1 MDKKPPTPRAPKL
14 LTIDLGA
21 DLKASWYQWC
31 AEHNLVPGKAA
42 RHLIETQLKAAPE
55 PGQARCLPPPAVRVG
70 TASDTGPKVVHKI
83 YFTPSEHQV
92 LLAVAA
98 AQGFGLHEFVIAAV
112 RAALAQAPTYGQ
124 AELETLTRSNASL
137 ANVLGALATLRQQTP
152 DADLVHRLA
161 ALEQDVKTHVEQ
173 VSRSMAVGARRWQ
186 LKV

>member
-1 MDKKPPTPRAPKL
+1 MSKLPSPPRAQKL

-21 DLKASWYQWC
+21 DLKTSWYQWC

-42 RHLIETQLKAAPE
+42 RHLIETRLREAPE
-55 PGQARCLPPPAVRVG
+55 PGQAPCPSTPKVRVG
-70 TASDTGPKVVHKI
+70 AKADSGAKI
-83 YFTPSEHQV
+83 GHEVYFTPSEHQA

-137 ANVLGALATLRQQTP
+137 ANVLGALVALRQQTA
-152 DADLVHRLA
+152 DADLAYRLA
-161 ALEQDVKTHVEQ
+161 ALEQDVRTHIEQ

>member
-1 MDKKPPTPRAPKL
+1 MTRTQSPPRAQKL

-42 RHLIETQLKAAPE
+42 RHLIETRLREAPE
-55 PGQARCLPPPAVRVG
+55 QAQAPHSSPPKVRVG
-70 TASDTGPKVVHKI
+70 AKADSGPKIGHEV
-83 YFTPSEHQV
+83 YFTPSEHQA
-92 LLAVAA
+92 LLVVAA

-152 DADLVHRLA
+152 EADLAHRLA
-161 ALEQDVKTHVEQ
+161 ALEQDVKTHIEQ